1 MTRKIVLYMLII
13 LSFPLASYS
22 QWSIKNNL
30 LYDAA
35 LSWNAGVENRLSH
48 HWTAAMNV
56 GYSPYKLGTNS
67 TQRWRH
73 LMIMPEVR
81 YWFCEAYA
89 RHFIS
94 LNAVYSHY
102 NASHLNLPFY
112 GTGDYRYQGDF
123 AGAGASWGYARAF
136 GGKNKHWN
144 IEFEAGLDFCKTWYK
159 KYECDHCGDFIA
171 NEEKFFVLPKLAVN
185 IAWILPHEYFNKDR
199 MHACDEKEE
208 TLPVEVAPVMK
219 SVPFFVPTF
228 DYVPDNT
235 GKAGQLLQS
244 NPILAHIN
252 DFVPY
257 TSDRILRKESNS
269 LYVFF
274 PLDDTALLPDFRDN
288 RPVLDSIVSAT
299 RQIMADTISSVRKIA
314 IIGMASVEGPED
326 RNCLLGEGRSHALK
340 EYIQQHVLVP
350 DSLFDIANGCEA
362 WSEFR
367 DQLEDIRTLKAGGK
381 VEALP
386 GSPAAETLVALTPE
400 VLSGITLDE
409 VDRMLAIIKEEDN
422 PARRELRI
430 RQVNGG
436 RTYDFLKQNVLAD
449 QRNSG
454 YLRVYYDYVPDEA
467 ARAINEATAYL
478 RLQRYGDAL
487 HLLISQTSD
496 PRAWNAL
503 GVAYYMTGNMEQAEH
518 YFKLAAENG
527 DAEAARNLQ
536 QMQAIRK
543 AQEHNSKI
551 NKSVA
556 R

>member
-35 LSWNAGVENRLSH
+35 LTWNAGIENRISH
-48 HWTAAMNV
+48 HWTTALNV

-67 TQRWRH
+67 TRRWRH
-73 LMIMPEVR
+73 LMVMPEAR
-81 YWFCEAYA
+81 YWFCVPYA

-94 LNAVYSHY
+94 MNAVYSHY
-102 NASHLNLPFY
+102 NAARLNLPFY
-112 GTGDYRYQGDF
+112 STGDYRYQGDF
-123 AGAGASWGYARAF
+123 AGVGASYGYAIAI
-136 GGKNKHWN
+136 GKNKHWN
-144 IEFEAGLDFCKTWYK
+144 VEFEVGADLCYTWYD
-159 KYECDHCGDFIA
+159 KYECEHCGD
-171 NEEKFFVLPKLAVN
+171 ELGSESKWFVLPKLGVN
-185 IAWILPHEYFNKDR
+185 LAWILPGKYFNKER
-199 MHACDEKEE
+199 MHACDEVQ
-208 TLPVEVAPVMK
+208 PVE
-219 SVPFFVPTF
+219 SVPELMEVPAFVPQYV
-228 DYVPDNT
+228 YVPDNT

-422 PARRELRI
+422 PARREQRI
-430 RQVNGG
+430 RQANGG
-436 RTYDFLKQNVLAD
+436 RTYNFLKQNVLAD

-478 RLQRYGDAL
+478 RQERTADAL
-487 HLLISQTSD
+487 RLLLSQQND
-496 PRAWNAL
+496 PRAWNAM
-503 GVAYYMTGNMEQAEH
+503 GVAYYKMGNIRQAQRC
-518 YFKLAAENG
+518 FQQAAENG
-527 DAEAARNLQ
+527 DAHARKNLQ
-536 QMQAIRK
+536 QLQEVQK
-543 AQEHNSKI
+543 AVEHNRRVMK
-551 NKSVA
+551 
-556 R
+556 

>member
-35 LSWNAGVENRLSH
+35 LTWNAGIENRISH
-48 HWTAAMNV
+48 HWTTALNV

-67 TQRWRH
+67 TRRWRH
-73 LMIMPEVR
+73 LMAMPEAR
-81 YWFCEAYA
+81 YWFCVPYA

-94 LNAVYSHY
+94 MNAVYSHY
-102 NASHLNLPFY
+102 NAARLNLPFY
-112 GTGDYRYQGDF
+112 STGDYRYQGDF
-123 AGAGASWGYARAF
+123 VGAGASYGYAIAI
-136 GGKNKHWN
+136 GKNKHWN
-144 IEFEAGLDFCKTWYK
+144 VEFEVGADLCYTWYD
-159 KYECDHCGDFIA
+159 KYECEHCGD
-171 NEEKFFVLPKLAVN
+171 ELGSESKWFVLPKLGVN
-185 IAWILPHEYFNKDR
+185 LAWILPGKYFNKDR
-199 MHACDEKEE
+199 MHACDEVQ
-208 TLPVEVAPVMK
+208 PVE
-219 SVPFFVPTF
+219 SVPELMEVPAFVPQYV
-228 DYVPDNT
+228 YVPDNT

-244 NPILAHIN
+244 NPILSHIN

-257 TSDRILRKESNS
+257 TPDRILRKESNS

-314 IIGMASVEGPED
+314 IIGMASVEGTED
-326 RNCLLGEGRSHALK
+326 HNCMLGEGRSHALK
-340 EYIQQHVLVP
+340 KYIQQHVLVP

-367 DQLEDIRTLKAGGK
+367 DQLEDIRTLKSGGK

-409 VDRMLAIIKEEDN
+409 VDRILAIIKEEDN
-422 PARRELRI
+422 PARREQRI

-436 RTYDFLKQNVLAD
+436 RTYNFLKQNVLAD

-454 YLRVYYDYVPDEA
+454 YLRVYYDYVPDKA

-487 HLLISQTSD
+487 HLLISQTRD

>member
-1 MTRKIVLYMLII
+1 MNKKILLYL
-13 LSFPLASYS
+13 LFLLFPLAVSA
-22 QWSIKNNL
+22 QWALKNNL

-35 LSWNAGVENRLSH
+35 LTWNAGVETRIRPQ
-48 HWTAAMNV
+48 WTLALGA

-73 LMIMPEVR
+73 LMIMPEAR

-94 LNAVYSHY
+94 MNAVYSHY
-102 NASHLNLPFY
+102 NASKLNLPIY

-123 AGAGASWGYARAF
+123 VGAGASYGYAIAI
-136 GGKNKHWN
+136 GKNKHWN
-144 IEFEAGLDFCKTWYK
+144 VEFEVGADLCYTWYD
-159 KYECDHCGDFIA
+159 KYECEHCGD
-171 NEEKFFVLPKLAVN
+171 ELGSESKWFVLPKLGVN
-185 IAWILPHEYFNKDR
+185 LAWILPGKYFNKER
-199 MHACDEKEE
+199 MHACDEVQ
-208 TLPVEVAPVMK
+208 PVE
-219 SVPFFVPTF
+219 SVPELMEVPAFVPQYV
-228 DYVPDNT
+228 YVPDNT

-340 EYIQQHVLVP
+340 EYIQQHVQVP

-422 PARRELRI
+422 PARREQRI
-430 RQVNGG
+430 RQANGG
-436 RTYDFLKQNVLAD
+436 RTYNFLKQNVLAD

-454 YLRVYYDYVPDEA
+454 YLRIYYDYVPDEA
-467 ARAINEATAYL
+467 ARAISEATAYL

-543 AQEHNSKI
+543 VQEHNSRVVK
-551 NKSVA
+551 
-556 R
+556 

>member
-35 LSWNAGVENRLSH
+35 LTWNAGIENRISH
-48 HWTAAMNV
+48 HWTTALNV

-67 TQRWRH
+67 TRRWRH
-73 LMIMPEVR
+73 LMVMPEAR

-94 LNAVYSHY
+94 MNAVYSHY
-102 NASHLNLPFY
+102 NASKLNLPIY

-123 AGAGASWGYARAF
+123 AGAGASYGYAIAI
-136 GGKNKHWN
+136 GKNKHWN
-144 IEFEAGLDFCKTWYK
+144 VEFEVGADLCYTWYD
-159 KYECDHCGDFIA
+159 KYECEHCGD
-171 NEEKFFVLPKLAVN
+171 ELGSESKWFVLPKLGVN
-185 IAWILPHEYFNKDR
+185 LAWILPGNSFNKGR
-199 MHACDEKEE
+199 MHACEE
-208 TLPVEVAPVMK
+208 VLPVE
-219 SVPFFVPTF
+219 SVPELMEIPPFVPTF

-244 NPILAHIN
+244 NPILSHIN

-314 IIGMASVEGPED
+314 IIGMASVEGSED

-340 EYIQQHVLVP
+340 EYIQQHVQVP

-422 PARRELRI
+422 PARREQRI
-430 RQVNGG
+430 RQANGG
-436 RTYDFLKQNVLAD
+436 RTYNFLKQNVLAD

-551 NKSVA
+551 NNSVA

>member
-1 MTRKIVLYMLII
+1 MNKKILLYL
-13 LSFPLASYS
+13 LFLLFPLAVSA
-22 QWSIKNNL
+22 QWALKNNL

-35 LSWNAGVENRLSH
+35 LTWNAGAETRIRPQ
-48 HWTAAMNV
+48 WTLALGA

-73 LMIMPEVR
+73 LMIMPEAR

-94 LNAVYSHY
+94 MNAVYSHY
-102 NASHLNLPFY
+102 NASKLNLPIY

-123 AGAGASWGYARAF
+123 VGAGASYGYAIAI
-136 GGKNKHWN
+136 GQNKHWN
-144 IEFEAGLDFCKTWYK
+144 VEFEVGADLCYSWYD
-159 KYECDHCGDFIA
+159 KYECEHCGD
-171 NEEKFFVLPKLAVN
+171 ELGSESKWFVLPKLGVN
-185 IAWILPHEYFNKDR
+185 LAWILPGKYFNKER
-199 MHACDEKEE
+199 MHACDEVQ
-208 TLPVEVAPVMK
+208 PVE
-219 SVPFFVPTF
+219 SVPELMEVPAFVPQYV
-228 DYVPDNT
+228 YVPDNT

-274 PLDDTALLPDFRDN
+274 PLDDTTLLPDFRDN

-340 EYIQQHVLVP
+340 EYIQQHVQVP

-422 PARRELRI
+422 PARREQRI
-430 RQVNGG
+430 RQANGG
-436 RTYDFLKQNVLAD
+436 RTYNFLKQNVLAD

-454 YLRVYYDYVPDEA
+454 YLRIYYDYVPDEA
-467 ARAINEATAYL
+467 ARAISEATAYL

-543 AQEHNSKI
+543 AEEHNSRLVKQNEST
-551 NKSVA
+551 NKQL
-556 R
+556 

>member
-1 MTRKIVLYMLII
+1 MNKKILLYL
-13 LSFPLASYS
+13 LSLLFPLAVSA
-22 QWSIKNNL
+22 QWALKNNL

-35 LSWNAGVENRLSH
+35 LTWNAGVETRIRPQ
-48 HWTAAMNV
+48 WTLALGA

-73 LMIMPEVR
+73 LMIMPEAR

-94 LNAVYSHY
+94 MNAVYSHY
-102 NASHLNLPFY
+102 NASKLNLPIY

-123 AGAGASWGYARAF
+123 AGAGASYGYAVAI
-136 GGKNKHWN
+136 GKNKHWN
-144 IEFEAGLDFCKTWYK
+144 VEFEVGADLCYTWYD
-159 KYECDHCGDFIA
+159 KYECEHCGD
-171 NEEKFFVLPKLAVN
+171 ELGSESKWFVLPKLGVN
-185 IAWILPHEYFNKDR
+185 LAWILPGKYFNKDR
-199 MHACDEKEE
+199 MHACEE
-208 TLPVEVAPVMK
+208 VLPVE
-219 SVPFFVPTF
+219 SVPELMEIPAFVPQYV
-228 DYVPDNT
+228 YVPDNT

-244 NPILAHIN
+244 NPILSHIN

-409 VDRMLAIIKEEDN
+409 VDRILAIIKEEDN
-422 PARRELRI
+422 PARREQRI

-478 RLQRYGDAL
+478 RLKRYGDAL

-503 GVAYYMTGNMEQAEH
+503 GVAYYMAGNMEQAEH

-527 DAEAARNLQ
+527 DAEAGRNLQ

>member
-1 MTRKIVLYMLII
+1 MNKKILLYL
-13 LSFPLASYS
+13 LFLLFPLAVSA
-22 QWSIKNNL
+22 QWALKNNL

-35 LSWNAGVENRLSH
+35 LTWNAGVETRIRPQ
-48 HWTAAMNV
+48 WTLALGA

-73 LMIMPEVR
+73 LMIMPEAR

-94 LNAVYSHY
+94 MNAVYSHY
-102 NASHLNLPFY
+102 NASKLNLPIY

-123 AGAGASWGYARAF
+123 AGAGASYGYAVAI
-136 GGKNKHWN
+136 GKNKHWN
-144 IEFEAGLDFCKTWYK
+144 VEFEVGADLCYSWYD
-159 KYECDHCGDFIA
+159 KYECEHCGD
-171 NEEKFFVLPKLAVN
+171 ELGSESKWFVLPKLGVN
-185 IAWILPHEYFNKDR
+185 FAWILPGEYFNKER
-199 MHACDEKEE
+199 MHACEE
-208 TLPVEVAPVMK
+208 VLPVE
-219 SVPFFVPTF
+219 SVPELMEVPPFVPTF

-326 RNCLLGEGRSHALK
+326 RNSLLGEGRSHALK

-409 VDRMLAIIKEEDN
+409 VDHMLAIIKEEDN
-422 PARRELRI
+422 PARREQRI
-430 RQVNGG
+430 RQANGG

-454 YLRVYYDYVPDEA
+454 YLRIYYDYVPDEA

-478 RLQRYGDAL
+478 RQERTADAL
-487 HLLISQTSD
+487 RLLLSRQND
-496 PRAWNAL
+496 PRAWNAM
-503 GVAYYMTGNMEQAEH
+503 GVAYYKMGNIRQAQRC
-518 YFKLAAENG
+518 FQQAAENG
-527 DAEAARNLQ
+527 DAHARKNLQ
-536 QMQAIRK
+536 QLQEVQK
-543 AQEHNSKI
+543 AVEHNRRVMK
-551 NKSVA
+551 
-556 R
+556 

>member
-1 MTRKIVLYMLII
+1 MNKKILLYL
-13 LSFPLASYS
+13 LFLLFPLAVSA
-22 QWSIKNNL
+22 QWALKNNL

-35 LSWNAGVENRLSH
+35 LTWNAGVETRIRPQ
-48 HWTAAMNV
+48 WTLALGA

-73 LMIMPEVR
+73 LMIMPEAR

-94 LNAVYSHY
+94 MNAVYSHY
-102 NASHLNLPFY
+102 NASKLNLPIY

-123 AGAGASWGYARAF
+123 AGVGASYGYAIAI
-136 GGKNKHWN
+136 GQNKHWN
-144 IEFEAGLDFCKTWYK
+144 VEFEVGADLCYSWYD
-159 KYECDHCGDFIA
+159 KYECEHCGD
-171 NEEKFFVLPKLAVN
+171 ELGSESKWFVLPKLGVN
-185 IAWILPHEYFNKDR
+185 LAWILPGKYFNKER
-199 MHACDEKEE
+199 MHACDEVQ
-208 TLPVEVAPVMK
+208 PVE
-219 SVPFFVPTF
+219 SVPELMEVPAFVPQYV
-228 DYVPDNT
+228 YVPDNT

-340 EYIQQHVLVP
+340 EYIQQHVQVP

-422 PARRELRI
+422 PARREQRI
-430 RQVNGG
+430 RQANGG
-436 RTYDFLKQNVLAD
+436 RTYNFLKQNVLAD

-454 YLRVYYDYVPDEA
+454 YLRIYYDYVPDEA
-467 ARAINEATAYL
+467 ARAISEATAYL

-503 GVAYYMTGNMEQAEH
+503 GVAYYMTGNIEQAEH

-543 AQEHNSKI
+543 AQEHNSRLSKQSEST
-551 NKSVA
+551 NKQL
-556 R
+556 

>member
-1 MTRKIVLYMLII
+1 MNKKILLYL
-13 LSFPLASYS
+13 LSLLFPLAVSA
-22 QWSIKNNL
+22 QWALKNNL

-35 LSWNAGVENRLSH
+35 LTWNAGVETRIRPQ
-48 HWTAAMNV
+48 WTLALGA

-67 TQRWRH
+67 TRRWRH
-73 LMIMPEVR
+73 LMVMPEVR
-81 YWFCEAYA
+81 YWFCVPYA

-94 LNAVYSHY
+94 MNAVYSHY
-102 NASHLNLPFY
+102 NASKLNLPIY

-123 AGAGASWGYARAF
+123 VGAGASYGYAIAI
-136 GGKNKHWN
+136 GQNKHWN
-144 IEFEAGLDFCKTWYK
+144 VEFEVGADLCYSWYD
-159 KYECDHCGDFIA
+159 KYECEHCGD
-171 NEEKFFVLPKLAVN
+171 ELGSESKWFVLPKLGVN
-185 IAWILPHEYFNKDR
+185 LAWILPGKYFNKER
-199 MHACDEKEE
+199 MHACDEVQ
-208 TLPVEVAPVMK
+208 PVE
-219 SVPFFVPTF
+219 SVPELMEVPAFVPQYV
-228 DYVPDNT
+228 YVPDNT

-274 PLDDTALLPDFRDN
+274 PLDDTTLLPDFRDN

-422 PARRELRI
+422 PARREQRI
-430 RQVNGG
+430 RQANGG
-436 RTYDFLKQNVLAD
+436 RTYNFLKQNVLAD

-454 YLRVYYDYVPDEA
+454 YLRIYYDYVPDEA
-467 ARAINEATAYL
+467 ARAISEATAYL

-503 GVAYYMTGNMEQAEH
+503 GVAYYMTGNMEQAEY

-527 DAEAARNLQ
+527 DAEAGRNLQ

-543 AQEHNSKI
+543 AQEHNSRVVK
-551 NKSVA
+551 
-556 R
+556 